1 MTRKNSRIGDWL
13 VQEGLLDPDTVEV
26 IERERQR
33 TRLRFLSQAIRERFI
48 DQKLRSTL
56 SRVLQGTP
64 PSTSTLLPYPDLSST
79 RYRIILQHHSR
90 VSQLLFA
97 TGLSL

>member
-33 TRLRFLSQAIRERFI
+33 TAYAFFRKRFERGLSTK
-48 DQKLRSTL
+48 KLRSMP
-56 SRVLQGTP
+56 SRVLLGTP
-64 PSTSTLLPYPDLSST
+64 PSTSTL
-79 RYRIILQHHSR
+79 
-90 VSQLLFA
+90 
-97 TGLSL
+97 